1 MRQNT
6 LSAAY
11 TAELLGFWDVSETFA
26 ETMRSRLL
34 FKQDRERHCLV
45 KKKKKKKNNQVG
57 YYRNIAVQHIDDF

>member
-45 KKKKKKKNNQVG
+45 KKKKKKKTIRLDTTEILQF
-57 YYRNIAVQHIDDF
+57 NI

>member
-45 KKKKKKKNNQVG
+45 KEKKTKTIRLDTTEILQF
-57 YYRNIAVQHIDDF
+57 NI